1 VADHNP
7 EREAGKESDREMSR
21 AKKQLSR
28 AAKIYLHELSNT
40 GDDGVKMSTFYAE
53 YLASY
58 MLWLSSE
65 KLEKLTRRL
74 NALTVTLIALTAM
87 LIVLTVLTLL

>member
-1 VADHNP
+1 M
-7 EREAGKESDREMSR
+7 RQ

-28 AAKIYLHELSNT
+28 AAKIYLQELGST
-40 GDDGVKMSTFYAE
+40 GDDGVKVSTYYAE

-74 NALTVTLIALTAM
+74 NTFTVVLILLTIL
-87 LIVLTVLTLL
+87 LIVPTVLTLFR